1 MSVYARV
8 YMIKIH
14 TVMVKPVACGCP
26 EDRLHFTMKIAV
38 DSNPWN
44 KLLGHRTTSPT
55 PSSMDH
61 RMLAPT
67 NLGDLGG
74 RWATALTLYIGKF
87 GAHDVLYHF
96 PLFNY
101 IDVPC

>member
-44 KLLGHRTTSPT
+44 KLLGPKLPIHRTTSPHSQLYG
-55 PSSMDH
+55 PSDT
-61 RMLAPT
+61 RP
-67 NLGDLGG
+67 NKP
-74 RWATALTLYIGKF
+74 R
-87 GAHDVLYHF
+87 
-96 PLFNY
+96 
-101 IDVPC
+101 

>member
-1 MSVYARV
+1 
-8 YMIKIH
+8 MIRIH

-44 KLLGHRTTSPT
+44 KLLGPKLYPFIEPPAPT

-61 RMLAPT
+61 RILVPT
-67 NLGDLGG
+67 NLDDLRG
-74 RWATALTLYIGKF
+74 WATALTLCIGKF
-87 GAHDVLYHF
+87 GAHDV
-96 PLFNY
+96 
-101 IDVPC
+101 